1 VQKKLIFILLILSV
15 SLIARDNPFS
25 SVKDLQGMGKA
36 ITIKDTREN
45 FSEVKMILPS
55 TARILKEVELHYQN
69 LDGSIQSKT
78 IKIDE
83 KIDWHDELVL
93 QKIKDTKKRYIEP
106 IKVEEPMS
114 EPNQKVL
121 NFKDIISFAINDKK
135 LHVTTD
141 DVKIRDFLITNPY
154 KIVLDFK
161 RELAF
166 TTKKF
171 NLTTTKFKDI
181 TIGKHDG
188 YYRVVILLD
197 GQYKYTLQK
206 INNGFII
213 TLK

>member
-1 VQKKLIFILLILSV
+1 MQKKLIFILLILSV

-171 NLTTTKFKDI
+171 NLTTNKFKDI

-188 YYRVVILLD
+188 YYRVAILLD